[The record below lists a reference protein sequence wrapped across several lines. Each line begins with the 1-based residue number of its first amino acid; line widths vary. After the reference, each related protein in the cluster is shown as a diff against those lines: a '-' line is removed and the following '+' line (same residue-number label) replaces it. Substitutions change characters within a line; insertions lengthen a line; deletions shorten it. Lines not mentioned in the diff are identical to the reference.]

1 MKKAPILLLMCM
13 LLCGCDA
20 GDNGI
25 TNVTS
30 LSSPTERPAD
40 LRGLSASRS
49 ALTVFPLNLEN
60 AYGIRSTE
68 AGILVFSGKEH
79 TTLTLLAGESPEI
92 LASYALD
99 CRISHED
106 PSVRIT
112 EQGITFY
119 LSHRRE
125 TLWLD
130 PQLQEVQRIS
140 DPATLTGAP
149 LFSPLQNTLYYCA
162 DSAILAWDLG
172 SNVHRT
178 LKELSYAHQEL
189 TGLFF
194 GGSVAQCRILD
205 GSREANL
212 FLSTENGKLL
222 WEHQG
227 PIAMEDYQGTYYAR
241 FPNGSVE
248 SLVFGTD
255 SVSPQ
260 ALICPEKSWE
270 CTFLKENGCA
280 VIRSE
285 PTEET
290 VELTV
295 YQLETGTRICSLVL
309 SRQSSP
315 IAITGSKDGAV
326 YLLCPAADGQ
336 STLYRWDYSQDAKP
350 DSRLY
355 TQLHYTRQQPDQAGL
370 EDCRAYARTISDR
383 YGIQILVGKEA
394 AATKPWDYDLEPEH
408 LVPVLMNGLNQLDRY
423 LSCFPLSLL
432 EDTVSHFS
440 SLTVCLLRQV
450 RGSPESGYPESVPGI
465 QFLDGTDAYIALTLG
480 STMEASFYH
489 ELFHVMDTHLLGN
502 TGELD
507 RWDELNPAGFAYD
520 YSYSANRER
529 NSGVYLQHNS
539 RAFVD
544 TYSMSYP
551 KEDKARILEY
561 AMLPGNAQLF
571 QIPTL
576 QRKLKTLCRGIRD
589 AYNLPKEETYLW
601 EQYLE

>member
-1 MKKAPILLLMCM
+1 MKKAPILLLICM

-25 TNVTS
+25 TNVSS
-30 LSSPTERPAD
+30 LTPPTERPAD

-49 ALTVFPLNLEN
+49 AVSAFPLGIED
-60 AYGIRSTE
+60 AYGIRNTKD
-68 AGILVFSGKEH
+68 GILVFSGKEN
-79 TTLTLLAGESPEI
+79 TTLTLLAGETLEI
-92 LASYALD
+92 LDSCTLD
-99 CRISHED
+99 CHISHQD
-106 PSVRIT
+106 PSVT
-112 EQGITFY
+112 EQGLTLY
-119 LSHRRE
+119 LAHRRE

-130 PQLQEVQRIS
+130 PQLREVQRIP
-140 DPATLTGAP
+140 DPAALTGAP
-149 LFSPLQNTLYYCA
+149 LFNPLQNTLYYCT
-162 DSAILAWDLG
+162 DNAILAWDLG

-178 LKELSYAHQEL
+178 LKELSYSHQEL

-194 GGSVAQCRILD
+194 DGSILQCRILD

-212 FLSTENGKLL
+212 FLSTKNGTLL
-222 WEHQG
+222 QEHPG
-227 PIAMEDYQGTYYAR
+227 PITMEDYRGTYYAQ

-248 SLVFGTD
+248 SLVFGVD
-255 SVSPQ
+255 ACQPQ
-260 ALICPEKSWE
+260 ALVCPEKVLE
-270 CTFLKENGCA
+270 CTFIKETGCA

-285 PTEET
+285 PSEGT
-290 VELTV
+290 VVLTV
-295 YQLETGTRICSLVL
+295 YHLETGTRMSSLVL
-309 SRQSSP
+309 SSQASP
-315 IAITGSKDGAV
+315 IAITGDKDGAV
-326 YLLCPAADGQ
+326 YLLCPGTDGQ
-336 STLYRWDYSQDAKP
+336 STLYRWDYNQDVRS
-350 DSRLY
+350 DSRIY
-355 TQLHYTRQQPDQAGL
+355 TQLHHTRQQPDQAGL
-370 EDCRAYARTISDR
+370 ENCRAYAQKLSDR
-383 YGIQILVGKEA
+383 YGIRILVGKDA
-394 AATKPWDYDLEPEH
+394 AAIQPWDYDLEPEH
-408 LVPVLMNGLNQLDRY
+408 LVTVLMDGLNQLDRY
-423 LSCFPLSLL
+423 LSSFPLSVL
-432 EDTVSHFS
+432 EDTASHFS

-450 RGSPESGYPESVPGI
+450 RGAPESGSMDAVPGI
-465 QFLDGTDAYIALTLG
+465 QFLDGMDAYIALTLG

-551 KEDKARILEY
+551 KEDKARIMEY
-561 AMLPGNAQLF
+561 AMLPGNAGLF

-576 QRKLKTLCRGIRD
+576 QQKLKTLCSGIRD
-589 AYNLPKEETYLW
+589 AYDLPKEETYLW